1 MKLWLCRDKV
11 MQTHR
16 RKHTEGEPGLLGSL
30 GELFAKIR
38 RAHPSETFIS
48 PCGSCHPIPRSG
60 SEWGSR
66 RMPDVGNKGLK
77 IIFPSNLPVHHW
89 RRAGALLCA
98 NLRAENLIRPKEV
111 QQHLPESASGLFFF
125 SFFFF
130 FFSFPFPFPE
140 GAQGKAAQSA
150 QPSPRLSLPAEPR
163 SRPHPESSRAPSS
176 TSPCQNPG
184 LEMRL
189 CAEILTAALCALLL
203 PQPGCARALW
213 KRALLKMTE
222 KYDDYEYPLHSHSS
236 QQQKND
242 RCPPPPQSLPERACE
257 VPSCRS
263 DAECQRHKRCCYNGC
278 IYACLESVQ
287 PPPVL
292 DWLVQPKPRWLGGNG
307 WLLDGPEEVLQAE
320 ACSTTEDGD
329 EPLHCPT
336 GYECHIINPGNTA
349 EGIPNRGQCIKLRGN
364 PDGHNL
370 RHKYYKEY
378 FGSNSNNL
386 VGYVKNQQKHLG

>member
-1 MKLWLCRDKV
+1 MKWDEAVLQLSRDDTALPGTTKKNIQKRKV
-11 MQTHR
+11 DSGVLSEM
-16 RKHTEGEPGLLGSL
+16 
-30 GELFAKIR
+30 LFCKKI
-38 RAHPSETFIS
+38 F
-48 PCGSCHPIPRSG
+48 
-60 SEWGSR
+60 
-66 RMPDVGNKGLK
+66 
-77 IIFPSNLPVHHW
+77 
-89 RRAGALLCA
+89 
-98 NLRAENLIRPKEV
+98 
-111 QQHLPESASGLFFF
+111 
-125 SFFFF
+125 
-130 FFSFPFPFPE
+130 
-140 GAQGKAAQSA
+140 
-150 QPSPRLSLPAEPR
+150 
-163 SRPHPESSRAPSS
+163 
-176 TSPCQNPG
+176 
-184 LEMRL
+184 
-189 CAEILTAALCALLL
+189 TAALCVLVLL
-203 PQPGCARALW
+203 PDSGCARHLW
-213 KRALLKMTE
+213 KRALHLKMTE

-236 QQQKND
+236 HYQKND
-242 RCPPPPQSLPERACE
+242 RCPPPPQTLPDRACE

-263 DAECQRHKRCCYNGC
+263 DSECERHKRCCYNGC

-364 PDGHNL
+364 PDGRNL

-378 FGSNSNNL
+378 FGSNSNNV